1 MGIRTLIAMSTNGL
15 PYFSAN
21 YICPNGN
28 NCDVLSKDDMVDKDP
43 LLISGFFSVLSE
55 MAKQSGG
62 ELQHVSFEKFQY
74 IANSSKNLI
83 MLMSISSID
92 DINDYKN
99 RLQFSIDI
107 FLENFESMIEKWDG
121 NYSLFKMY
129 QTLLDDADFFDVDPQ
144 YRKNCVNCTT
154 NQDCTFRMV
163 TGVQGIDFKEKMKN
177 FPKDKIFKRLY
188 TLTMEYIKYL
198 GQLKRFKKFKR
209 DFHKQK
215 EKNLKLKI
223 VEFRP

>member
-1 MGIRTLIAMSTNGL
+1 MGIRTLIAMSPNGL

-62 ELQHVSFEKFQY
+62 EFQHVAFEKFQY
-74 IANSSKNLI
+74 IADSSKNLI
-83 MLMSISSID
+83 MLMSINSKD

-107 FLENFESMIEKWDG
+107 FLENFGSLIEKWDG
-121 NYSLFKMY
+121 NYSLFNMY
-129 QTLLDDADFFDVDPQ
+129 QTLLDDADFFDVDPE
-144 YRKNCVNCTT
+144 YRKNCVNCHT

-177 FPKDKIFKRLY
+177 FPRDKIFKRL
-188 TLTMEYIKYL
+188 LILMKEYFKYL

>member
-1 MGIRTLIAMSTNGL
+1 MGIRTLIAMSPSGL

-28 NCDVLSKDDMVDKDP
+28 NCDILSKDDMVDKDP
-43 LLISGFFSVLSE
+43 LLISGFFSVLIE

-62 ELQHVSFEKFQY
+62 ELQHVAFEKFQY
-74 IANSSKNLI
+74 LANNANNLI
-83 MLMSISSID
+83 MLMAIGIQDDID
-92 DINDYKN
+92 DYRN
-99 RLQFSIDI
+99 RLQLSIDL
-107 FLENFESMIEKWDG
+107 FQDNFGSLIEKWDG
-121 NYSLFKMY
+121 NYSLFNMY
-129 QTLLDDADFFDVDPQ
+129 QTLLDDADFFDSEPQ
-144 YRKNCVNCTT
+144 YRKNCINCTT

-163 TGVQGIDFKEKMKN
+163 TGVQGIDFKEKMKR
-177 FPKDKIFKRLY
+177 FPKDMIIKRLY
-188 TLTMEYIKYL
+188 ILMMEYFNYL

-215 EKNLKLKI
+215 EKNFKLKI

>member
-1 MGIRTLIAMSTNGL
+1 MGIRTLIAMNPNGL

-55 MAKQSGG
+55 MATQSGG
-62 ELQHVSFEKFQY
+62 ELQHVAFEKFQY
-74 IANSSKNLI
+74 IANSTNNLMI
-83 MLMSISSID
+83 LMSIGIQD

-99 RLQFSIDI
+99 RLQLCIDI
-107 FLENFESMIEKWDG
+107 FLENFGSIIDKWDG
-121 NYSLFKMY
+121 NYSLFNMF

-144 YRKNCVNCTT
+144 YKKNCVNCTT

-163 TGVQGIDFKEKMKN
+163 TGVQGIDFKEKMKK
-177 FPKDKIFKRLY
+177 FPKDKIFKRLL
-188 TLTMEYIKYL
+188 TLSMEYMKYL

-209 DFHKQK
+209 DFNKQK
-215 EKNLKLKI
+215 EKNINLKI
-223 VEFRP
+223 VDFRS